1 MAGNP
6 PLKGALEAAT
16 LLIVAGKGGV
26 GKSTISTATAIA
38 AAGIGRRTALVG
50 LSHSRA
56 AAAVLRAMGE
66 EDPVLAAIAPRLRI
80 FELRP
85 EEILIEYL
93 EDHGMASLGRRLI
106 STGVVTVISTA
117 IPGIRE
123 LLVLAKLK
131 QMERSGEFDSIILDA
146 PASGHLLTFLSSPKG
161 LADIANVGLLR
172 TQSDEVQAL
181 LSDPARSQLILVT
194 LAEETPVSETSQ
206 TYTEIES
213 LGVIS
218 LGPIVA
224 NALQAPIGISQH
236 SRDTL
241 SELGEADDRLDAYR
255 FVSTKAHL
263 QLENLAELRRALPN
277 CHLARVPFVYA
288 TGLGVSELAR
298 LAEHLLSEASDDN

>member
-1 MAGNP
+1 
-6 PLKGALEAAT
+6 
-16 LLIVAGKGGV
+16 
-26 GKSTISTATAIA
+26 

-56 AAAVLRAMGE
+56 AAEVLRALGE
-66 EDPVLAAIAPRLRI
+66 EDPVLAAIAPKLRV

-85 EEILIEYL
+85 EEILVEYL
-93 EDHGMASLGRRLI
+93 QDHGMAGLGRRLI
-106 STGVVTVISTA
+106 STGVVSVISTA

-172 TQSDEVQAL
+172 TQADEVQAL
-181 LSDPARSQLILVT
+181 LSDPSRSQLVLVT

-206 TYTEIES
+206 TYSEVES
-213 LGVIS
+213 QGAIA

-224 NALQAPIGISQH
+224 NALQPPIGL
-236 SRDTL
+236 SRQGQDALT
-241 SELGEADDRLDAYR
+241 EIEEPDDRVDAFG
-255 FVSTKAHL
+255 FVSAKVRL
-263 QLENLAELRRALPN
+263 QEENLAELRRKLPA
-277 CHLARVPFVYA
+277 CRLAQVPFVYA
-288 TGLGVSELAR
+288 TELGIGELAR
-298 LAEHLLSEASDDN
+298 LAEHLLSEASDDH